1 MTTSRET
8 RPDNVSDYLFESI
21 VFESE
26 RLSITQDIKPIVTD
40 LEIYESLDIPYLTG
54 KLVLVDNSNF
64 IHNSDILGGEK
75 IVVSLRSTKQKSL
88 KVTKTFYI
96 SEVVSTVKNDDH
108 TEVSYFELLED
119 IGFISNVFNVNK
131 FYSGFGS
138 VIIEKISKE
147 YLGKEIE
154 IISSDN
160 SNMNLIVPNLE
171 PIDAMLWI
179 RNRLSTVEGYP
190 FYLFSTLN
198 GSKIGLADLGT
209 LLQLNPVNETPYRG
223 HQSASVSDLGD
234 NSERVLN
241 GFRFEKSENL
251 YQIIHDGL
259 MGAEY
264 QYIDTLSGE
273 KNKINYDVVK
283 DLLKP
288 LINSGVL
295 GDQKNVL
302 VTNQFKINDKPLNE
316 IKSRRITRV
325 GGTNAFK
332 TADDFNLSYDENKLK
347 SDYKKNIISHSMSEI
362 LQKAPLTLSIDGLDF
377 INSNSHFT
385 IGNNLKIEFLNSVV
399 DNDTSNRI
407 DVKKSGNYLI
417 YSARHIFKK
426 ERYDLVMTGVKM
438 GNLKRL

>member
-1 MTTSRET
+1 MTVSRQT
-8 RPDNVSDYLFESI
+8 TPDNVSDYLFESI
-21 VFESE
+21 IFESE
-26 RLSITQDIKPIVTD
+26 RLSTTQDIKPIVTD

-54 KLVLVDNSNF
+54 RIVLVDNSNF

-75 IVVSLRSTKQKSL
+75 IIVNLRNTKLKSL

-96 SEVVSTVKNDDH
+96 TEIVSTVKNDDH
-108 TEVSYFELLED
+108 TEVAYFELLED
-119 IGFISNVFNVNK
+119 IAFISNLFNVNK

-138 VIIEKISKE
+138 TIIEKISKE
-147 YLGKEIE
+147 YLEKEVELIT
-154 IISSDN
+154 SDN
-160 SNMNLIVPNLE
+160 SSMNLIVPNLE

-198 GSKIGLADLGT
+198 GSKIALADLGT

-223 HQSASVSDLGD
+223 HQSASVSDAGD

-241 GFRFEKSENL
+241 GFKFEKSENL

-259 MGAEY
+259 IGAEY

-273 KNKINYDVVK
+273 KNKIDYDVVE

-295 GDQKNVL
+295 GNQKSVL
-302 VTNQFKINDKPLNE
+302 VTDQFNQ
-316 IKSRRITRV
+316 KSRRISRI
-325 GGTNAFK
+325 GGTNAFRFK
-332 TADDFNLSYDENKLK
+332 DVFNLSYDENKFK
-347 SDYKKNIISHSMSEI
+347 SDYKRNIISRSMSEI
-362 LQKAPLTLSIDGLDF
+362 LQKAPLTVNVDGLDF
-377 INSNSHFT
+377 INANSHFT
-385 IGNNLKIEFLNSVV
+385 IGNNLKIEFLNSLI
-399 DNDTSNRI
+399 DNEASNRI
-407 DVKKSGNYLI
+407 DMKKSGNYLI
-417 YSARHIFKK
+417 YSARHMFKK

-438 GNLKRL
+438 GNLKRI